1 MSLAERR
8 WLRLFMLCALYVAQ
22 GIPWGFMYTT
32 LPAYLA
38 KRGVEDL
45 GTVMAMAY
53 LPYSFKWIWG
63 PIIDAFTIRRF
74 GRRRPWIVFAQG
86 MMALTVLAMG
96 TFDVTRDVQLLI
108 SMVFLHTVFNSLQ
121 DVAVDALAVDLLPDD
136 ERGRANGLMYGSKY
150 LGGAL
155 GGLGMAYL
163 ITQASLRTALIAQ
176 TSVLVAIMMI
186 PLLVRE
192 RDGEPP
198 ARESAKA
205 LVGALVQAFSLRST
219 LLAAVLLVSATFASG
234 MVNPTSTKLF
244 VEKLHWGVDEYAAIG
259 GFWALIVGGVCAAI
273 TGFLA
278 DKLGRKRVAFVASWL
293 LAATWLASALLRSL
307 WTEEWF
313 VYVIGL
319 LAEACLATWSVS
331 LIALAMDVSWPR
343 VAGSQFTAYMALLNV
358 GTTQGSLFST
368 QAMKWLEFHGVY
380 ILAACI
386 QLVITLL
393 LLPIDPGQTRRNL
406 PLPEGT
412 RPSRVA
418 VGFLLTLLAFLI
430 YLTVRA
436 IQKAL

>member
-1 MSLAERR
+1 
-8 WLRLFMLCALYVAQ
+8 MLCALYVAQ

-86 MMALTVLAMG
+86 MMALTVLAMV